1 MTHTEIVQKNIA
13 LTFDFIR
20 YIIQH
25 PDLFEMLPDQ
35 ADIEFIATDL
45 PFYGDET
52 AFIEEEHKPMFFKVE
67 HAFSLM
73 A

>member
-20 YIIQH
+20 YMIQH
-25 PDLFEMLPDQ
+25 PDLFEKLPDY

-45 PFYGDET
+45 PFYEDE
-52 AFIEEEHKPMFFKVE
+52 APCIEEEHKPVFFKVE